1 MRVGRRRAGA
11 NNWDPGPATAARTRR
26 GAAESPQS
34 RSGGAGTC
42 ALASP
47 RTSPRRPWTR
57 STTWMGGCAPG
68 ASHQEPEG
76 HTCPPPYRTR
86 RAEGAT
92 CPRTTAA
99 RTPSTTDVESVCR
112 CDNLSSEPITSPTP
126 TLTLAHHPLPH
137 SAAPRP
143 TSCPPLGFA
152 QKIDRSPRFP
162 GKRPRRPGDDR
173 INGAAVAARRMKPR
187 GAPYGRRARPWR
199 PWPHPAA
206 RRRFVDRR

>member
-1 MRVGRRRAGA
+1 MSRSGGARPTAARTTTASRSPATSRRRATSASASATRASTGSSTCSRRSRRATSRATRRRSKARFGVSRGPGGGTIVWSSGGHQCGA
-11 NNWDPGPATAARTRR
+11 RLAVHIPGPATAARTRR

-92 CPRTTAA
+92 CPGFVRKA
-99 RTPSTTDVESVCR
+99 REPLQRQDVESV
-112 CDNLSSEPITSPTP
+112 SS
-126 TLTLAHHPLPH
+126 
-137 SAAPRP
+137 RP
-143 TSCPPLGFA
+143 TF
-152 QKIDRSPRFP
+152 
-162 GKRPRRPGDDR
+162 
-173 INGAAVAARRMKPR
+173 
-187 GAPYGRRARPWR
+187 
-199 PWPHPAA
+199 
-206 RRRFVDRR
+206 